1 MKSRFFFNIS
11 LIENVKN
18 ILSLI
23 FFKNQDFDSKLREQ
37 MKFFYNESNFYFY
50 DYGRTAFYEILT
62 HIKKNTKKNKILV
75 NSLTLFEVINVI
87 KYLGFEPI
95 FIDNEKN
102 SFDTNINLEN
112 EKNVD
117 DIAAVLVTHLNGV
130 NKNILNISNQIKNYN
145 SNNKTKKIYLIE
157 DCAVS
162 FGAIINDK
170 YAGSY
175 GDFSFLSFN
184 IMKNITSLTGGVLI
198 DNQRKI
204 ISEENNYYKLSK
216 FDILKKSIFL
226 LALQVLNNK
235 IFFPLFFRFVR
246 FSQKKSFNF
255 FLKKYR
261 SDFEVS
267 IEKKFPKK
275 FKYHMHILQKKILYK
290 QFKKVVEMQK
300 KRIAKAKIYY
310 DNLKT
315 LKELEFPQTEFSSIN
330 SFLEFPI
337 ICSSIDV
344 KKKLFEYL
352 LDNYVDVKNYY
363 YKNCSEEKIYNKSKN
378 ICLQSKKISE
388 NILMLPVHE
397 KIENSDQEFI
407 IKYIFSFFK
416 EKNQF

>member
-11 LIENVKN
+11 LVENIKN
-18 ILSLI
+18 ILSII
-23 FFKNQDFDSKLREQ
+23 FFKNQDFDSKIKEK

-62 HIKKNTKKNKILV
+62 YIKKNTKKNKILV
-75 NSLTLFEVINVI
+75 NSLTLFEIINVI

-95 FIDNEKN
+95 FIDNNKN

-112 EKNVD
+112 EENID
-117 DIAAVLVTHLNGV
+117 DIAAILITHLNGV

-145 SNNKTKKIYLIE
+145 SNNKSKKIYLIE

-184 IMKNITSLTGGVLI
+184 IMKNITSYTGGALI
-198 DNQRKI
+198 DNKKKI
-204 ISEENNYYKLSK
+204 ISELNNYSELSK
-216 FDILKKSIFL
+216 FDILKKSMFL
-226 LALQVLNNK
+226 FTLQLLNNR

-246 FSQKKSFNF
+246 YSQKKSFNF

-261 SDFEVS
+261 SDFKIS

-275 FKYHMHILQKKILYK
+275 FKYRMHDLQKKILYK
-290 QFKKVVEMQK
+290 QFEKILEMQK

-310 DNLKT
+310 DNLKI
-315 LKELEFPQTEFSSIN
+315 LKELKFPQTEFTSIN

-352 LDNYVDVKNYY
+352 LDNCVDVKNYY
-363 YKNCSEEKIYNKSKN
+363 YKNCSEEKIYNEGTN
-378 ICLQSKKISE
+378 ICLQSKDISE

-397 KIENSDQEFI
+397 KIENSDQKFI
-407 IKYIFSFFK
+407 IKYIFSFFEK
-416 EKNQF
+416 KNQF